1 MLAYNALAAA
11 YFVVLGIGGEF
22 VGVLL
27 WPAAIVHAV
36 LAVLL
41 ARTWFGHQVGRRTAQ
56 CAGHDKMTRV
66 AGRASA

>member
-27 WPAAIVHAV
+27 WPVAIVHAV

-41 ARTWFGHQVGRRTAQ
+41 ARTWFGHQAGRWTAQ
-56 CAGHDKMTRV
+56 CVEHDNDPR
-66 AGRASA
+66 RWSR